1 MSGDSPTRMERVK
14 GMNKK
19 TEELEEIIGYHFK
32 NKHYLTQA
40 LTHSS
45 YANEKKTGNYK
56 DNERLEFLG
65 DAVLELTSSE
75 FIYTGNPDMNE
86 GKMTRLRASIVCE
99 PTLAMCARQ
108 IHLQEY
114 IMLGKGEDLTGGRTR
129 DSIISDALEALIG
142 AIYLDGG
149 FANAKEF
156 IHRFV
161 LNDLENKQLFYDS
174 KTILQEVVQAHGLE
188 VEYELT
194 GEEGPEHDKKF
205 HVIAKAGDLFVVKGT
220 GHTKKAAQQQAAYNA
235 LLHLKKNGT
244 QFMPKGK

>member
-1 MSGDSPTRMERVK
+1 MKHNTDLDGFQK
-14 GMNKK
+14 
-19 TEELEEIIGYHFK
+19 IIQYQFNNIGLLK
-32 NKHYLTQA
+32 NA

-45 YANEKKTGNYK
+45 YDNEKKTGNYK

>member
-1 MSGDSPTRMERVK
+1 MKHNTDLDGFQK
-14 GMNKK
+14 IIQYQFNNI
-19 TEELEEIIGYHFK
+19 ELLK
-32 NKHYLTQA
+32 NA